1 MVTPGESVDRHSL
14 TERWLP
20 SRGHESAAIG
30 PRAFMEC
37 HSGLEET
44 PQDPVD
50 VLHLNFECEPKYLS
64 RLHILDRSVVWRL
77 ARRMN
82 DRDVPDTVT
91 SMVEVDGPHP
101 LQS

>member
-30 PRAFMEC
+30 PRAVMEC

-50 VLHLNFECEPKYLS
+50 VLHLNFECGAKCLSCLQCPAGPAHLSPRFLWAKYLEPAAH
-64 RLHILDRSVVWRL
+64 HITR
-77 ARRMN
+77 
-82 DRDVPDTVT
+82 P
-91 SMVEVDGPHP
+91 
-101 LQS
+101 

>member
-14 TERWLP
+14 TGRWLP

-30 PRAFMEC
+30 PRAVMEC

-64 RLHILDRSVVWRL
+64 RLHILSTFPRKPHSEPHMSSMQCP
-77 ARRMN
+77 AA
-82 DRDVPDTVT
+82 T
-91 SMVEVDGPHP
+91 SFR
-101 LQS
+101 

>member
-30 PRAFMEC
+30 PRAVMEC

-50 VLHLNFECEPKYLS
+50 VLHLNFECEPKATLNKAPGT
-64 RLHILDRSVVWRL
+64 RHPVVL
-77 ARRMN
+77 LGGNAETGLMSSSQ
-82 DRDVPDTVT
+82 RDFRT
-91 SMVEVDGPHP
+91 
-101 LQS
+101 